1 MMIPEEIYPT
11 LKEAVAL
18 HQRGDLAAA
27 EAAYER
33 ILRAQPDQA
42 DALHFLGVLMHQ
54 RGRDDEALALIRRAA
69 EILPGHAVIH
79 NNLGNV
85 LQDLGDMRGAVGAY
99 RAAVAADSNNAMAHY
114 NLGIALERQLLLDD
128 AIAAYRDA
136 IALNPRDVDAQKNL
150 AQALR
155 RAGRQTEA
163 VVALSAWLDLEP
175 GNPVA
180 AHLLAACTGTKVPER
195 ASDAYVAETFDAAA
209 DNFERR
215 LKDLGY
221 KAPELV
227 GAALEAELGVGVGDR
242 VVLDAGCG
250 TGLAAPHLRP
260 YAKRLDGVDLS
271 AGMIARA
278 EERGLYDHL
287 EIGEIGAYL
296 AQAPSR
302 YDLIASVD
310 TLVYFGR
317 LDTLL
322 STAAGALRSG
332 GLLVFT
338 LEVLTEDRNQ
348 AFELAGSGRYRH
360 GADYVRKTLDAAGLS
375 TRRIERAALR
385 SENGVPVS
393 GFVVTAAKT

>member
-1 MMIPEEIYPT
+1 MTPEDILPT
-11 LKEAVAL
+11 LKNAVAL
-18 HQRGDLAAA
+18 HQRGELAAA
-27 EAAYER
+27 QAAYER
-33 ILRAQPDQA
+33 VLAAQPEQG

-54 RGRDDEALALIRRAA
+54 RGRNDEALLLIRRAA
-69 EILPGHAVIH
+69 DLLPGHAVIQ

-85 LQDLGDMRGAVGAY
+85 LQDQGDMHGAVIAY
-99 RAAVAADSNNAMAHY
+99 RAAVAVDSNNATTHY
-114 NLGIALERQLLLDD
+114 NLGIALERTLQLD
-128 AIAAYRDA
+128 AAIDAYRSAVVLSPD
-136 IALNPRDVDAQKNL
+136 DGDAQKNL
-150 AQALR
+150 AQTLR
-155 RAGRQTEA
+155 RVGRQTEA
-163 VVALSAWLDLEP
+163 SVALSAWLDLEP

-180 AHLLAACTGTKVPER
+180 AHLLAACTGTEVPER
-195 ASDAYVAETFDAAA
+195 ASDAYVAETFNAAA
-209 DNFERR
+209 DNFDRR

-242 VVLDAGCG
+242 IVLDAGCG

-278 EERGLYDHL
+278 RACGLYDRL
-287 EIGEIGAYL
+287 EIGELSAFLGL
-296 AQAPSR
+296 TPSR

-317 LDTLL
+317 LDTVL
-322 STAAGALRSG
+322 STVASALRFG

-348 AFELAGSGRYRH
+348 GFELAGSGRYRH
-360 GADYVRKTLDAAGLS
+360 GADYLRKTLDAADLS
-375 TRRIERAALR
+375 TRRLERAALR

-393 GFVVTAAKT
+393 GFVVSAAKV